1 MTECRRKTISSA
13 GPLSQTP
20 PPLLPKSTSHP
31 TPDGL
36 LQLADCPFGIPLRS
50 SSILGNT
57 FLFGTGPKKKLSD
70 SSFLFSPEKRARRTP
85 LHETSKP
92 NMGVS
97 LGNNS
102 AAKLLTL
109 ETSPSPSLKRSDVAI
124 LNLDQASLGS
134 PVAKRPPRRQS
145 STQFHYTH
153 PASTSQVTTPRRPPS
168 RSISGQPRPL
178 HNLLHQQ
185 VQMQHF
191 EFSTPAPPTNKV
203 SRRISVE
210 NFLRPPSRDSPF
222 GQPAPIVDAS
232 IHFNPPQSAQGKR
245 PKPHPLSFVESAFSS
260 PSSGSSSSIHSRPQ
274 NARLQSVLDSQSQQ
288 SQQST
293 FYTPQNYK
301 LVKPLQA
308 AFMSEGLLSKRNRS
322 NSTGPLP
329 SSLHMPDT
337 PCKRPL
343 SGSFGVF
350 PHEPST
356 PLSGQIRSNPLL
368 FDSGSSSSQD
378 TPVPSDNRSLSYLS
392 QKSDYEFPPTPTK
405 SVDNQGNTP
414 GPLWRVHNLTKSPG
428 GDSIRSIDSFVGV
441 DFPEMSPPKEH
452 RRRST
457 TNGLLFAQQ
466 PDLKGGRFGEKFVE
480 SQIMGT
486 GEFSEVYEVVERV
499 TGSKF
504 AVKRTRFAMS
514 GPKERYYLLGLR

>member
-13 GPLSQTP
+13 ASLAQTP

-50 SSILGNT
+50 SSIVGNA
-57 FLFGTGPKKKLSD
+57 FSFGTGPKKKLSD

-85 LHETSKP
+85 LHDSSKS
-92 NMGVS
+92 NMGIS
-97 LGNNS
+97 LGNS

-109 ETSPSPSLKRSDVAI
+109 DTSPSPSLKRSDVAI

-134 PVAKRPPRRQS
+134 PVAKRPPRRQP

-153 PASTSQVTTPRRPPS
+153 PASTSQVSTPRRPPS

-185 VQMQHF
+185 VQAQHF
-191 EFSTPAPPTNKV
+191 EFSTPAPPNKV

-222 GQPAPIVDAS
+222 GQPAPMVDAS
-232 IHFNPPQSAQGKR
+232 IHLQNTQAKR
-245 PKPHPLSFVESAFSS
+245 PKPHPLSFAESAFSS
-260 PSSGSSSSIHSRPQ
+260 PSSGSSASIQSRQQ
-274 NARLQSVLDSQSQQ
+274 NPRLQSISDSQS
-288 SQQST
+288 QST

-350 PHEPST
+350 PHEPLT
-356 PLSGQIRSNPLL
+356 PLSGQIRHNPLI

-378 TPVPSDNRSLSYLS
+378 TPVPSDHRSLSYIS
-392 QKSDYEFPPTPTK
+392 NKSDYEFPPTPTK
-405 SVDNQGNTP
+405 SVDNQAGTP

-428 GDSIRSIDSFVGV
+428 EDSIRSIDVFAG
-441 DFPEMSPPKEH
+441 DTSPPKEH

-466 PDLKGGRFGEKFVE
+466 PDLKGGRFGEKFTE

-499 TGSKF
+499 TGSKY

-514 GPKERYYLLGLR
+514 GPKER